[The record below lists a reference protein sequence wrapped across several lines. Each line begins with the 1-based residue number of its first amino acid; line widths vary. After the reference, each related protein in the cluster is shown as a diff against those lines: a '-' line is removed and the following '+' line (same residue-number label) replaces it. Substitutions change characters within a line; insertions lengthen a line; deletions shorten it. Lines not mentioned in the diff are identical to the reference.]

1 MTRALSSLL
10 SLAAIIYTLHD
21 RVHGHTVRTRAT
33 DNRSHRRTLVQLD
46 NECDTIVTN
55 ESIESMRMLA
65 VAFRD
70 LGNGV
75 DLYPDDHRDVI
86 DRVIDDIDALSKS
99 LSSDSRLV

>member
-1 MTRALSSLL
+1 
-10 SLAAIIYTLHD
+10 
-21 RVHGHTVRTRAT
+21 
-33 DNRSHRRTLVQLD
+33 
-46 NECDTIVTN
+46 
-55 ESIESMRMLA
+55 MRMLA